1 MLANPSTRIR
11 KSHEPVSVRDL
22 VEDYDQRRLSIPPHQ
37 REFRW
42 DIGRQRKFVQSIL
55 KGYPIPS
62 MLMSK
67 ESLVDPALYIEDG
80 RQRITTMSRFRSDLF
95 TVAWPPPNKEHDR
108 KYSDLTNE
116 ERATFDHTTILI
128 WKFWGA
134 TAADRIE
141 IFDWHQNGAPLSVGE
156 RYHAQ
161 HASPLVSFVKE
172 LLMTP
177 GSGYHDRAVAIWGER
192 GDPVVV
198 PEDFIS
204 KDKRRKWLLGATAL
218 VLGLVYGPANATK
231 KYEPDRGLITME
243 ISAAKKAAVKK
254 DLERILEIY
263 EAVNT
268 RAPAARPKKWL
279 NAHWDMGTYTGYILY
294 SLSALARAEHED
306 AQADLEDTEKVEF
319 EDGFY
324 EPNSLRDEPEEWVRI
339 KATWV
344 DYMVSV
350 RRSVNENPTRTLK
363 SVLEKKIHEN
373 ISKARSWTNDRWMDG
388 YKRVF
393 GIAIEDA
400 ASTSDD
406 DDDSDE
412 ESEE

>member
-1 MLANPSTRIR
+1 
-11 KSHEPVSVRDL
+11 
-22 VEDYDQRRLSIPPHQ
+22 
-37 REFRW
+37 
-42 DIGRQRKFVQSIL
+42 
-55 KGYPIPS
+55 
-62 MLMSK
+62 
-67 ESLVDPALYIEDG
+67 
-80 RQRITTMSRFRSDLF
+80 
-95 TVAWPPPNKEHDR
+95 
-108 KYSDLTNE
+108 
-116 ERATFDHTTILI
+116 
-128 WKFWGA
+128 
-134 TAADRIE
+134 
-141 IFDWHQNGAPLSVGE
+141 
-156 RYHAQ
+156 
-161 HASPLVSFVKE
+161 
-172 LLMTP
+172 
-177 GSGYHDRAVAIWGER
+177 
-192 GDPVVV
+192 VVV